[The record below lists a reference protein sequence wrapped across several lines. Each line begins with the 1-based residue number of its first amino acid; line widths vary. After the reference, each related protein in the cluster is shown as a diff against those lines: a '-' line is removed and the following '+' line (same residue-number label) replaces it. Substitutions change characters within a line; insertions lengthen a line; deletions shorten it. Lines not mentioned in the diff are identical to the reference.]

1 MSVAKKVATKLDP
14 VEEPVRLHA
23 VQTGGLVGLI
33 AAFIVLLQEFGV
45 DITNGQQLAVV
56 AFVGIAVPILQGF
69 FRTRK
74 KTTPAFYIE
83 GDAADHEDLQPS
95 KVDQETVW
103 PDEDFPEVDLN
114 TVDINAAD

>member
-1 MSVAKKVATKLDP
+1 MSVAKTVRTKLDP

-23 VQTGGLVGLI
+23 VQTGGAVGLI

-45 DITNGQQLAVV
+45 DITDGQQLAIV
-56 AFVGIAVPILQGF
+56 AFVGVAVPILQGF

-83 GDAADHEDLQPS
+83 ADAADHEDLQPS
-95 KVDQETVW
+95 KLEQETVW
-103 PDEDFPEVDLN
+103 PDGDFPEVDLAS
-114 TVDINAAD
+114 VDVNAAD